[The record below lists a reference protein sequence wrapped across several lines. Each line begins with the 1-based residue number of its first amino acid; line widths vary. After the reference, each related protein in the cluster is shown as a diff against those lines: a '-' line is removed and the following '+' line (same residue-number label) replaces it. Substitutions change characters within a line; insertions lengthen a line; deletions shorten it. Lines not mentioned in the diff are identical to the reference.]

1 MPPDPVSTV
10 EWINAAS
17 TVVVAAATVV
27 LAVTTFHSL
36 RRERREENRHRAAVD
51 SRVRAAGYEALL
63 EALEAYNR
71 PLPPDETSVGQMIEA
86 ARLLR
91 KDLTDVADLTRR
103 MAADAP
109 EASPE
114 LAEYAEESFA
124 LTVRTTSHLDTLANL
139 DPVRDG
145 LDPLPEFCRRTLD
158 ETHDQLTELVTLLND
173 GFGGAYAGTGESESA
188 D

>member
-1 MPPDPVSTV
+1 MLSFPPRVSSWFSLLRMGSPLHQGIRSLGV
-10 EWINAAS
+10 ETGPPA
-17 TVVVAAATVV
+17 
-27 LAVTTFHSL
+27 
-36 RRERREENRHRAAVD
+36 
-51 SRVRAAGYEALL
+51 
-63 EALEAYNR
+63 
-71 PLPPDETSVGQMIEA
+71 PDETSVGQMIEA

-114 LAEYAEESFA
+114 LVEYAEQAFA
-124 LTVRTTSHLDTLANL
+124 LTVRTTSRIDTLANL

-158 ETHDQLTELVTLLND
+158 ETHERLTELVTLLND
-173 GFGGAYAGTGESESA
+173 GFGGAYAGTGEFESA